1 MNKNKGFT
9 LAEMVAVIAIISFLA
24 LLSVPFV
31 KGYVDDAYNTKAIL
45 HMKEINEARMNFEKD
60 YPGTTISDNGG
71 VFISGDCN
79 VSTIYNSTKTLI
91 FNKYSLV
98 TCGYLRSTDLETR
111 YTFTVGKDA
120 ASCEACEKAKVT
132 AVISMLGNKHAG
144 LYEGLC
150 ACIDSY
156 GRIYRQAPDN
166 GD

>member
-1 MNKNKGFT
+1 MRNKGFT

-31 KGYVDDAYNTKAIL
+31 KGYIDDSYNTKAIL

-71 VFISGDCN
+71 VFISNCN
-79 VSTIYNSTKTLI
+79 VSTIYNSTNTLTL
-91 FNKYSLV
+91 NKYSLV
-98 TCGYLRSTDLETR
+98 TCRYLRSTDLETR

-120 ASCEACEKAKVT
+120 ASCAACTDAETKP
-132 AVISMLGNKHAG
+132 VISMVGKRNAG
-144 LYEGLC
+144 LYSGLC

-156 GRIYRQAPDN
+156 GRIYKQDPHD
-166 GD
+166 